1 LLSIALLVAAS
12 LLALACVLVFR
23 TRKLLSNIKLRRAW
37 LRFACLLA
45 TVTSFVLFFGISS
58 LLFKET
64 SELGVYLLPPCFAA
78 LFLSLSLLVRQTLTH
93 LRHLYQHDGIGIF
106 DKVTNVHNRYYLEQ
120 RLEAEI
126 ARSNRYNTPLALVS
140 VELKSFEKLNDEYGH
155 QAGDMAATLVA
166 KSLKKT
172 LRETDVVTRY
182 QPGWFLLVLPDTP
195 EGNVYSL
202 ITRLERVLN
211 NLVVIEGSDNEN
223 SLSITVGFGISTC
236 TLATGSAHELIQKA
250 MAQPGTEKPESVETS
265 NHLNLKK
272 CYELS

>member
-1 LLSIALLVAAS
+1 
-12 LLALACVLVFR
+12 VLVFR

-58 LLFKET
+58 LVFKET

-155 QAGDMAATLVA
+155 QAGDMAA
-166 KSLKKT
+166 
-172 LRETDVVTRY
+172 RETDVVTRY

-236 TLATGSAHELIQKA
+236 TLARAFLTLR
-250 MAQPGTEKPESVETS
+250 SVVS
-265 NHLNLKK
+265 
-272 CYELS
+272 CQIG